1 MLTNC
6 PRCGFSQPQDQYC
19 AQCGI
24 DMQSFKPKELPFFKK
39 LVSSTSFQLGVL
51 ILVTLI
57 AAQFISKRYSP
68 QKFSQKNSRSQ
79 GVFKSEDNR
88 NSDGNEADE
97 ESEDSDLVGRNSQD
111 SRPLASVGSDSVESA
126 SILDRAQQMGRTGSG
141 ISDGAG
147 NATSASGTTSA
158 AGEQEAQFFGKL
170 RVIYA
175 EVSIDTINKWITDS
189 SNLALYQSLSDYSVG
204 ILPEF
209 KKRNEVFQVLK
220 TYEVEF
226 KQQVNSNTNISGIM
240 SDETNQLIGFST
252 LVERTGRLNDGTLM
266 GQINVS
272 KRGRVESESYP
283 SEFELPKGSAF
294 FLIGALKVENFQ
306 SDRAKLQMPPFQIFK
321 SNDFMTR
328 KTEFVIIVE
337 PDYK

>member
-1 MLTNC
+1 MLINC

-24 DMQSFKPKELPFFKK
+24 DMQSYKPKELPFFKK
-39 LVSSTSFQLGVL
+39 LVSSTGFQLGVL
-51 ILVTLI
+51 ILVTVI
-57 AAQFISKRYSP
+57 AAQFILKRYSP

-79 GVFKSEDNR
+79 GVFKSEQNR
-88 NSDGNEADE
+88 DSANEDEDENYADT
-97 ESEDSDLVGRNSQD
+97 SSVNDRSD

-126 SILDRAQQMGRTGSG
+126 SLSDRAQQAARGNLNGAETSG
-141 ISDGAG
+141 ANANGANG
-147 NATSASGTTSA
+147 VGSAS
-158 AGEQEAQFFGKL
+158 EQDAQFFGKL

-175 EVSIDTINKWITDS
+175 EVPIDIINKWITDS

-209 KKRNEVFQVLK
+209 KKRNETFQVLK

-226 KQQVNSNTNISGIM
+226 KPQATSNTNISGIV

-252 LVERTGRLNDGTLM
+252 VVERTGRLNDGTLV

-272 KRGRVESESYP
+272 KRGRVESDSYP

-294 FLIGALKVENFQ
+294 FLIGALKIENFQ

>member
-1 MLTNC
+1 MLINC
-6 PRCGFSQPQDQYC
+6 PRCGLSQPKDQYC

-24 DMQSFKPKELPFFKK
+24 DMQSFKPKEVPFFKK
-39 LVSSTSFQLGVL
+39 LVSSTGLQLGVL
-51 ILVTLI
+51 ILITLI
-57 AAQFISKRYSP
+57 AAQFILNRYSP
-68 QKFSQKNSRSQ
+68 QKFSQKNSPSQ
-79 GVFKSEDNR
+79 GTFKSEENP
-88 NSDGNEADE
+88 NSNNSETDE
-97 ESEDSDLVGRNSQD
+97 YSEDTNQD
-111 SRPLASVGSDSVESA
+111 SRPLASVGSDSAEGA
-126 SILDRAQQMGRTGSG
+126 SISDRAQQLNRTGSG
-141 ISDGAG
+141 VNEGSG
-147 NATSASGTTSA
+147 NTTSTNGSASI
-158 AGEQEAQFFGKL
+158 AGEQEAQFYGKL

-175 EVSIDTINKWITDS
+175 EVPIDMINKWITDS
-189 SNLALYQSLSDYSVG
+189 SNLALYQSLSEYSVG

-226 KQQVNSNTNISGIM
+226 KPQVSSNTNISGIM

-252 LVERTGRLNDGTLM
+252 LLERTGRLNDGTLV
-266 GQINVS
+266 GQISVN

-306 SDRAKLQMPPFQIFK
+306 IDRAKLQMPPFQIFK

>member
-39 LVSSTSFQLGVL
+39 LVSNTGFQLGVL
-51 ILVTLI
+51 ILITLI
-57 AAQFISKRYSP
+57 AAQFILKRYSP

-88 NSDGNEADE
+88 DADNADADE
-97 ESEDSDLVGRNSQD
+97 NYDGSGQTGRNSQD
-111 SRPLASVGSDSVESA
+111 SRPLASVGSNSVESA
-126 SILDRAQQMGRTGSG
+126 SISDRAQQQGRASG
-141 ISDGAG
+141 GVDSSG
-147 NATSASGTTSA
+147 NTTNASGTTSA
-158 AGEQEAQFFGKL
+158 ASEQEAQFFGKL

-226 KQQVNSNTNISGIM
+226 KPQVSSNTNISGIM
-240 SDETNQLIGFST
+240 SDETNQLVGFST
-252 LVERTGRLNDGTLM
+252 LVERTGRLNDGTVV

-272 KRGRVESESYP
+272 KRGRVESDSYP

-294 FLIGALKVENFQ
+294 FLIGALKIENFQ

>member
-1 MLTNC
+1 MLINC

-19 AQCGI
+19 AQCGV
-24 DMQSFKPKELPFFKK
+24 DMQAYKPKEIPFFKK
-39 LVSSTSFQLGVL
+39 LFSSTGFQLSVLVL
-51 ILVTLI
+51 ITVV
-57 AAQFISKRYSP
+57 AAQFILNRYSP

-79 GVFKSEDNR
+79 GVFKSQQNNESSDDYDNSE
-88 NSDGNEADE
+88 NADQA
-97 ESEDSDLVGRNSQD
+97 DNDFQD
-111 SRPLASVGSDSVESA
+111 TRPIASVGSDSVESS
-126 SILDRAQQMGRTGSG
+126 SISDRTQQMARSNGSANEN
-141 ISDGAG
+141 SGANPNG
-147 NATSASGTTSA
+147 TNTTASSS
-158 AGEQEAQFFGKL
+158 EQEAQLYGKL

-175 EVSIDTINKWITDS
+175 EVPIDTINKWITDS
-189 SNLALYQSLSDYSVG
+189 SNLALYQSLSDYAVG

-209 KKRNEVFQVLK
+209 KKRNETFQVLK

-226 KQQVNSNTNISGIM
+226 KPQASSNTNISGIM

-266 GQINVS
+266 GQITVN
-272 KRGRVESESYP
+272 KRGRVESDSYP
-283 SEFELPKGSAF
+283 SEFELPKASAF

>member
-1 MLTNC
+1 MLINC

-24 DMQSFKPKELPFFKK
+24 DMQSFKPKEIPFFKK
-39 LVSSTSFQLGVL
+39 LVSSTAFQLGIL

-57 AAQFISKRYSP
+57 AAQFILKRYSP

-79 GVFKSEDNR
+79 GVFKSEQ
-88 NSDGNEADE
+88 NSDSENQDD
-97 ESEDSDLVGRNSQD
+97 EDSADSEQAGNGFQD
-111 SRPLASVGSDSVESA
+111 SRPPASVGSDSIESA
-126 SILDRAQQMGRTGSG
+126 SISDRNQQMARLNA
-141 ISDGAG
+141 DGT
-147 NATSASGTTSA
+147 NASGTTQSGSA
-158 AGEQEAQFFGKL
+158 ASTASEQDAQFFGKL

-175 EVSIDTINKWITDS
+175 EVPIDIINKWITDS

-209 KKRNEVFQVLK
+209 QKRNETFQVLK
-220 TYEVEF
+220 TYEIEF
-226 KQQVNSNTNISGIM
+226 KPQVTSNTNISGIM

-252 LVERTGRLNDGTLM
+252 SVQRTGRLNDGSLV

-294 FLIGALKVENFQ
+294 FLVGALKIENFQ

-328 KTEFVIIVE
+328 KTEFVIIIE